1 MWYVEAEAPQ
11 NALASVPAKRT
22 EENSIASLL
31 QILAISYRFLSL
43 QPVVHSKSDTEWS
56 VLGKIDTCRSTFR
69 YIQYAFQLIQ
79 PELLLLDILTHQ
91 NH

>member
-43 QPVVHSKSDTEWS
+43 QPVVHSKS
-56 VLGKIDTCRSTFR
+56 GM
-69 YIQYAFQLIQ
+69 
-79 PELLLLDILTHQ
+79 
-91 NH
+91 